1 METLYIQNPIIFES
15 KSTKALL
22 AVWIKGLKTMS
33 NEFISA
39 LDITGKQDEI
49 IGIYILVDLNF
60 YLCNPA
66 GNYSTI
72 INQVLCNSFHL

>member
-1 METLYIQNPIIFES
+1 METLYAQNPIIFES

-39 LDITGKQDEI
+39 LSWTSLENKMR
-49 IGIYILVDLNF
+49 L
-60 YLCNPA
+60 
-66 GNYSTI
+66 
-72 INQVLCNSFHL
+72 